1 MNLEQIYIYAGI
13 AFITG
18 FILAWLIRTFTL
30 IKLRK
35 SYRSISSFFE
45 TEKLRKELLQKENL
59 ELHKL
64 NDSSKAEFNAKAAK
78 LAADNTR
85 LVEDILLLQ
94 KSNEDTE
101 ALLKAGEPE
110 LYNLKIKLIE
120 ANNEIARYKA
130 QMLSR

>member
-1 MNLEQIYIYAGI
+1 MEQIYIYSGI

-18 FILAWLIRTFTL
+18 FIVAWILRTWVL
-30 IKLRK
+30 IKIKK
-35 SYRSISSFFE
+35 SHRDINSLFE

-59 ELHKL
+59 ELYKM
-64 NDSSKAEFNAKAAK
+64 NDAAKAEFAAK
-78 LAADNTR
+78 VNKLTSDNKR
-85 LVEDILLLQ
+85 IVEDILLLQ
-94 KSNEDTE
+94 KSNEETE

-130 QMLSR
+130 QNPTK